1 MSESSAEGS
10 TIEQLNDISASFVG
24 WQCRLRQHVVR
35 RGDGRPSAG
44 MCPDIVLPDGQRL
57 GSVVAVL
64 VKSDARPAIAQ
75 FKQIVKRT
83 HDPLERYEAA
93 ITMLQTVY
101 YQYPK
106 EFSNALTALF
116 NHGAPSAE
124 ALIAAGRCTL
134 DYRQANQRFIIP
146 CTVQSLAVEE
156 VSYQATYW
164 HNAMFNPKLSG
175 PACVLKF
182 LPDWSAAHAETN

>member
-1 MSESSAEGS
+1 MSGLGNRGT
-10 TIEQLNDISASFVG
+10 TIEQLDDVGASFIG

-44 MCPDIVLPDGQRL
+44 MCPDVALPDGQRL
-57 GSVVAVL
+57 RSVVTVL
-64 VKSDARPAIAQ
+64 VKRDPEPVIAQ

-93 ITMLQTVY
+93 IAMLQTVY
-101 YQYPK
+101 YQYPR
-106 EFSNALTALF
+106 EFSDALTALF
-116 NHGAPSAE
+116 NVGAPTAD
-124 ALIAAGRCTL
+124 ALLAAGRCTL
-134 DYRQANQRFIIP
+134 DYRQANQRFVIP
-146 CTVQSLAVEE
+146 CTVQSVPVEE
-156 VSYQATYW
+156 AFYQATYW

-175 PACVLKF
+175 PIYVLKF